1 MKLEKNYI
9 ALATMLAIIVASI
22 AIIGFKNPKYTAN
35 AINTI
40 KSENVGTSIGNFA
53 PDFELESIA
62 GGNVKLSDFKGKA
75 VILNF
80 WASWCPPC
88 KEEMPLFE
96 NAYRAKS
103 DKIVVIGVNLQESRE
118 NIKVFIKKFEISF
131 PILLDPNSEVKELYN
146 VFTQPVT
153 YFINKE
159 GKIIGKKFGP
169 LTGQEISEKVDK
181 LII

>member
-9 ALATMLAIIVASI
+9 VLAIILAIIVASI
-22 AIIGFKNPKYTAN
+22 AIIGLKNPNYTAN
-35 AINTI
+35 AV
-40 KSENVGTSIGNFA
+40 KSENVGTSIGDFA

-62 GGNVKLSDFKGKA
+62 GKKAKLSDFKGKA

-80 WASWCPPC
+80 WASWCAPC

-96 NAYRAKS
+96 NIYRS
-103 DKIVVIGVNLQESRE
+103 DSDIVVIGVNLQESRK
-118 NIKVFIKKFEISF
+118 NVADFIEKFDISF
-131 PILLDPNSEVKELYN
+131 PILLDPNSEVKGLYN

-159 GKIIGKKFGP
+159 GKIIDKKFGP
-169 LTGQEISEKVDK
+169 LTEGEISEKRSK
-181 LII
+181 LFK

>member
-1 MKLEKNYI
+1 MKLGKNHI
-9 ALATMLAIIVASI
+9 VLAILLAIIAASI

-35 AINTI
+35 AIR
-40 KSENVGTSIGNFA
+40 SENVGTSIGEFA

-62 GGNVKLSDFKGKA
+62 GGKAKLSDFKGKA

-80 WASWCPPC
+80 WASWCTPC

-96 NAYRAKS
+96 NIYRS
-103 DKIVVIGVNLQESRE
+103 DLDIVVIGVNLQENRK
-118 NIKVFIKKFEISF
+118 NVVDFIEKFDMSF
-131 PILLDPNSEVKELYN
+131 PILLDPNSEVKGLYN

-159 GKIIGKKFGP
+159 GKIIDKKFGP
-169 LTGQEISEKVDK
+169 LTDEEINEKMSK
-181 LII
+181 LFK

>member
-9 ALATMLAIIVASI
+9 VLAIMLAVIVASI

-35 AINTI
+35 AI
-40 KSENVGTSIGNFA
+40 KSENIGENVGTSIGNFA

-62 GGNVKLSDFKGKA
+62 GGKAKLSDFKGKPI
-75 VILNF
+75 ILNF
-80 WASWCPPC
+80 WATWCPPC

-96 NAYRAKS
+96 NAYQAKS
-103 DKIVVIGVNLQESRE
+103 DKIIVIGVNLQESRE
-118 NIKVFIKKFEISF
+118 NINDFIKKFDITF
-131 PILLDPNSEVKELYN
+131 PILLDPNSEVKGLYN

-153 YFINKE
+153 YFIDKD

-169 LTGQEISEKVDK
+169 RSIGKVK
-181 LII
+181 SNFLIK

>member
-1 MKLEKNYI
+1 MKLEKNHI
-9 ALATMLAIIVASI
+9 VLAILLAIIVAST

-35 AINTI
+35 AI
-40 KSENVGTSIGNFA
+40 KSENVGTSIGEFA

-62 GGNVKLSDFKGKA
+62 GGKTKLSDFKGKA

-96 NAYRAKS
+96 NIYRS
-103 DKIVVIGVNLQESRE
+103 DSNIAVIGVNLQENRK
-118 NIKVFIKKFEISF
+118 NVADFIKKFDISF
-131 PILLDPNSEVKELYN
+131 PILLDPNSEVKGLYN

-153 YFINKE
+153 YFIDKD
-159 GKIIGKKFGP
+159 GKIIDKKFGP
-169 LTGQEISEKVDK
+169 LTKEEINEKVDK
-181 LII
+181 LLKPKSI